1 MVKEAG
7 NVFGRTTTSRHDRS
21 PWVAKFVDFGKKVYD
36 RSARSGG

>member
-7 NVFGRTTTSRHDRS
+7 NVFGRTTTSRHNRS
-21 PWVAKFVDFGKKVYD
+21 PWNVKFVDFRKKVHD